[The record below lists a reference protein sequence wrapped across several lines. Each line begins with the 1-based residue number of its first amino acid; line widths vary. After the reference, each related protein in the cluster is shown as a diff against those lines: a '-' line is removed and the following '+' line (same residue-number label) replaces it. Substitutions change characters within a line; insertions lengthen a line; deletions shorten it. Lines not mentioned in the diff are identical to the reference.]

1 MTGLIRPRQA
11 RGRLSKLQPIDAWP
25 MRTPVLTACLLYVSE
40 KICLYPGT
48 YRRYFDAPSPP
59 KTTKQRE
66 QRMMRIA
73 PSHDAEI
80 CADAA
85 GTRVLMNT

>member
-11 RGRLSKLQPIDAWP
+11 RGRLSKLQPKPRDAWP
-25 MRTPVLTACLLYVSE
+25 MRTPVLAACLLYVSE

-59 KTTKQRE
+59 QNHKTKRTKIDENSPQ
-66 QRMMRIA
+66 
-73 PSHDAEI
+73 P
-80 CADAA
+80 
-85 GTRVLMNT
+85 